1 MRSRRWTAGG
11 HPAGRSEW
19 EGRDAAR
26 RRGGAGGGAR
36 LRPHG
41 DDHTL
46 AADGPAGAGVTDGLV
61 RATAGTGYVHLEL
74 HEPARRN
81 PLSDAMLA
89 ALREALVRVDPGV
102 NTVIVSGAGEAFSA
116 GADLTE
122 LTGTVA
128 DLGVDEAIA
137 ETLALLRRTPAL
149 TVAAVDGP
157 CMGGAVDLAVSCD
170 LVVAGETSA
179 FAVPATRL
187 GILYNPAAVAHWHRR
202 LPRQTLVR
210 LLLAGD
216 RLDARQAYDGGL
228 VGQLVPAGRAV
239 ATATALAERQAGA
252 SPAVVA
258 AVKGLLVDLDEG
270 DVDLSRWHEVR
281 ERLLAAPD
289 RVAALR
295 AVRERR

>member
-1 MRSRRWTAGG
+1 MTE
-11 HPAGRSEW
+11 P
-19 EGRDAAR
+19 
-26 RRGGAGGGAR
+26 
-36 LRPHG
+36 
-41 DDHTL
+41 
-46 AADGPAGAGVTDGLV
+46 LV
-61 RATAGTGYVHLEL
+61 RATTGAGYVHLEL

-81 PLSDAMLA
+81 PLSGAMLT
-89 ALREALVRVDPGV
+89 ALREALNDVGPDVT
-102 NTVIVSGAGEAFSA
+102 TVILSGAGGAFSA

-128 DLGVDEAIA
+128 DIGVDEAIA
-137 ETLALLRRTPAL
+137 DTLALLRRTDAL

-187 GILYNPAAVAHWHRR
+187 GILYNPAAVAVWHRR

-216 RLDARQAYDGGL
+216 RLDAREAYAGGL
-228 VGQLVPAGRAV
+228 VGQLVSAGHAV
-239 ATATALAERQAGA
+239 ATAKALAERLGGA

-258 AVKGLLVDLDEG
+258 AVKGLLVDLDGETA
-270 DVDLSRWHEVR
+270 DLSRWQDVR

-289 RVAALR
+289 RIAALR

>member
-1 MRSRRWTAGG
+1 M
-11 HPAGRSEW
+11 
-19 EGRDAAR
+19 
-26 RRGGAGGGAR
+26 
-36 LRPHG
+36 
-41 DDHTL
+41 
-46 AADGPAGAGVTDGLV
+46 TDGLV

-81 PLSDAMLA
+81 PLSEAMLS
-89 ALREALVRVDPGV
+89 ALREALRAVEPGIS
-102 NTVIVSGAGEAFSA
+102 TVILSGAGEVFSA

-128 DLGVDEAIA
+128 DLGVDESIA
-137 ETLALLRRTPAL
+137 ETLAQLHRTGAL
-149 TVAAVDGP
+149 TIAAVDGP
-157 CMGGAVDLAVSCD
+157 CMGGAVDLALACD

-187 GILYNPAAVAHWHRR
+187 GILYNPAAVARWHRR

-216 RLDARQAYDGGL
+216 RLDAREAYDGGL
-228 VGQLVPAGRAV
+228 VGHLVPAGRAV
-239 ATATALAERQAGA
+239 ATATALAERLAGA

-270 DVDLSRWHEVR
+270 AVEVSHWHEVR

-289 RVAALR
+289 RIAALR
-295 AVRERR
+295 SVRERR